1 MEFRKL
7 RQMGGGESAGVTLPK
22 EDLREIGF
30 VADGEIV
37 EGYARI
43 ERVGEGEFRV
53 ELFE

>member
-7 RQMGGGESAGVTLPK
+7 RQMGGGESAGLTLPK
-22 EDLREIGF
+22 DDLRDLGF
-30 VADGEIV
+30 VRNGEIV